1 MPIPPR
7 GVVGNPI
14 RPFSCTILVHHVLVF
29 VEVRIRRT
37 REVRRL
43 VFRATSVAFHVVVV
57 DIGIDLANGW
67 TDVSGHRILPETEG
81 GGVTTSD
88 VVGHVPRT
96 VGVSSVLFSSQA
108 ARDTSTDEL
117 DLAPTVLEM
126 PQRKGKTEVHEDP
139 VGSPLVC

>member
-57 DIGIDLANGW
+57 DIGIDPTDGW
-67 TDVSGHRILPETEG
+67 TDVSEEWILPEKG